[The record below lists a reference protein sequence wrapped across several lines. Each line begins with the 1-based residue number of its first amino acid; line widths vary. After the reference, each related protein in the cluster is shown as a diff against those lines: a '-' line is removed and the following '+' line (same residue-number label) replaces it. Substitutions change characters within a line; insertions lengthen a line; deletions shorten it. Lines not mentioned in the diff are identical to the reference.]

1 MRKLTEKLHD
11 ARGETLVEVLASVLI
26 CSLAVLLL
34 LSYTTAATRIDKST
48 QDHDVAYYAALNAA
62 EAHTGVTAE
71 DSADPADP
79 PALGASV
86 SGEVTVSAAYPA
98 VNTVTVDVEYFGG
111 DGVYS
116 YAASSPAPTPDEGGG
131 TP

>member
-1 MRKLTEKLHD
+1 MPPSTPPRPIP
-11 ARGETLVEVLASVLI
+11 ASRRR
-26 CSLAVLLL
+26 
-34 LSYTTAATRIDKST
+34 TAPT
-48 QDHDVAYYAALNAA
+48 
-62 EAHTGVTAE
+62 
-71 DSADPADP
+71 DP

>member
-1 MRKLTEKLHD
+1 MKKSIRKLHN

-34 LSYTTAATRIDKST
+34 LSYTAAATRIDKST

-62 EAHTGVTAE
+62 EAHSGVISDT
-71 DSADPADP
+71 ADPESS
-79 PALGASV
+79 PAPGTLAPGSV
-86 SGEVTVSAAYPA
+86 KVSATYPE
-98 VNTVTVDVEYFGG
+98 NKTVPVDVEYSGG

-116 YAASSPAPTPDEGGG
+116 YAAPTPTPAPGEGG
-131 TP
+131 TS